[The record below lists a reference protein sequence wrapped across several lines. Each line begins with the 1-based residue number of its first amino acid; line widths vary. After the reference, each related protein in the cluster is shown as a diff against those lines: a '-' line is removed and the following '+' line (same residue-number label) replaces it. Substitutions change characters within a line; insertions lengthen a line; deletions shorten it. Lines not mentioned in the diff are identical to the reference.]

1 MVLGTVRLT
10 LDINYDRLEHEA
22 NYDSLVR
29 ELMGINT
36 TGLLQKQKKYSLT
49 SLKQNISKVDEKL
62 LEEINE
68 IVVKE
73 GHQIKKKREK
83 SFG

>member
-1 MVLGTVRLT
+1 M
-10 LDINYDRLEHEA
+10 DINYDRLEHEA

-29 ELMGINT
+29 DLMGINT
-36 TGLLQKQKKYSLT
+36 TGFLQKQKKYSLT
-49 SLKQNISKVDEKL
+49 SLKENISKVDEKL

>member
-1 MVLGTVRLT
+1 M
-10 LDINYDRLEHEA
+10 DINYDRLEHEA

-49 SLKQNISKVDEKL
+49 SLKENISKVDEKL